1 MKMNNQIIE
10 LDKDTLEYFLNTSG
24 VIDENNEI
32 FKFLVTIFASSVSEN
47 IQIEL
52 PNLFSKFKRP
62 SLQTKGNQIIGQN
75 LEELYFL
82 ELDISKTFTLSNSG
96 IKQLI
101 NCVRKEIMMKIR
113 NSLLLYDRSY
123 MIIQMSLL
131 ASVLSKITIY
141 LDTDFIQEEC
151 DCIDLLIKQFKRI
164 SSYIFFDP
172 RVFLGELKTCLEL
185 VVNELLIMEL
195 SEDIQSKKISSINF
209 QDMFDLFG
217 LTFSIIQLDN
227 YIDVLPFLKEQ
238 ERDEIQFTRGE
249 GIVFPRRIFEQFSKY
264 ISETRD
270 EIVVIGDKKI
280 DIIMRYLEKVKKVS
294 PSIVEKYLSVTDD
307 ERAFKLGN
315 NYVSVAERNLLVN
328 DLALNQR
335 ISVDTAKLIIE
346 NLTLNN
352 LEFYRNK
359 IESLVGEPN
368 KRMFRS
374 PLINFSNFDLVP
386 VFSFIESAR
395 YFSYRILRT
404 DILNKRNGKE
414 WARLIKEN
422 FDERL
427 LPELKDIALKFDINA
442 KTNYY
447 LNQSKHKEIKKL
459 IKSKKLMEE
468 IDLFFIYDSTLYIYD
483 LKNYGLARNMRQ
495 CKRII
500 NTSIYKEFSKLRKL
514 KMEIEAHKEQF
525 EVEFGRFIHVE
536 IGIVTVN
543 TTPYKYFFNGRV
555 ISMPELQKNHKLLI

>member
-1 MKMNNQIIE
+1 MNSQIIE
-10 LDKDTLEYFLNTSG
+10 LDKDTLKYMLDASG
-24 VIDENNEI
+24 GFDENNEI
-32 FKFLVTIFASSVSEN
+32 FKFLLTIFASSVSEN
-47 IQIEL
+47 TQNEL

-62 SLQTKGNQIIGQN
+62 SLQTKANQIIGQN
-75 LEELYFL
+75 LDELHFL
-82 ELDISKTFTLSNSG
+82 ELDIPKTFTLSNSG

-113 NSLLLYDRSY
+113 NSLSLYDRSY

-131 ASVLSKITIY
+131 ASVLSKITMY
-141 LDTDFIQEEC
+141 LNTDFIQEER
-151 DCIDLLIKQFKRI
+151 DCIDFLIKQFNRI
-164 SSYIFFDP
+164 NTYTFFDP

-185 VVNELLIMEL
+185 IVNELLTMEL
-195 SEDIQSKKISSINF
+195 LEDSQFQKIPSINF
-209 QDMFDLFG
+209 QAMFDLFG
-217 LTFSIIQLDN
+217 LSFSIIQLDS

-249 GIVFPRRIFEQFSKY
+249 GIVFPSRIFEQFSKY

-270 EIVVIGDKKI
+270 EIVIIGDKKI

-294 PSIVEKYLSVTDD
+294 PSILEKYLSVTDD

-352 LEFYRNK
+352 QEFYRNK

-374 PLINFSNFDLVP
+374 PLINFSNFDVVP
-386 VFSFIESAR
+386 VFSFLESAK
-395 YFSYRILRT
+395 YFPYRILRT
-404 DILNKRNGKE
+404 DILYKKNGQE
-414 WARLIKEN
+414 WTRLIKEN

-427 LPELKDIALKFDINA
+427 LPKLKDIALKIDVNA
-442 KTNYY
+442 RTNYY
-447 LNQSKHKEIKKL
+447 LNQSKHKEIKNL
-459 IKSKKLMEE
+459 IKSKKLMGE
-468 IDLFFIYDSTLYIYD
+468 IDLFFVYNSTLYIYD

-495 CKRII
+495 CKSII

-514 KMEIEAHKEQF
+514 KTEIEAHKELF
-525 EVEFGRFIHVE
+525 EAEFGRFIHIE

-543 TTPYKYFFNGRV
+543 TTPYKYFKNGRV
-555 ISMPELQKNHKLLI
+555 ISMPELQINHKLLI

>member
-1 MKMNNQIIE
+1 MNSQFIE
-10 LDKDTLEYFLNTSG
+10 LDKDTLKYMLDASG
-24 VIDENNEI
+24 GFDENNEI
-32 FKFLVTIFASSVSEN
+32 FKFLLTIFASSVSEN
-47 IQIEL
+47 TQNEL

-62 SLQTKGNQIIGQN
+62 SLQTKANQIIGQN
-75 LEELYFL
+75 LDELHFL
-82 ELDISKTFTLSNSG
+82 ELDIPKTFTLSNSG

-113 NSLLLYDRSY
+113 NSLSLYDRSY

-131 ASVLSKITIY
+131 ASVLSKITMY
-141 LDTDFIQEEC
+141 LNTDFIQEER
-151 DCIDLLIKQFKRI
+151 DCIDFLIKQFNRI
-164 SSYIFFDP
+164 NTYTFFDP

-185 VVNELLIMEL
+185 IVNELLTMEL
-195 SEDIQSKKISSINF
+195 LEDSQFQKIPSINF
-209 QDMFDLFG
+209 QAMFDLFG
-217 LTFSIIQLDN
+217 LSFSIIQLDS

-249 GIVFPRRIFEQFSKY
+249 GIVFPSRIFEQFSKY

-270 EIVVIGDKKI
+270 EIVIIGDKKI

-294 PSIVEKYLSVTDD
+294 PSILEKYLSVTDD

-315 NYVSVAERNLLVN
+315 NYVSVAERDLLVN

-352 LEFYRNK
+352 QEFYRNK

-374 PLINFSNFDLVP
+374 PLINFSNFDVVP
-386 VFSFIESAR
+386 VFSFLESAK
-395 YFSYRILRT
+395 YFPYRILRT
-404 DILNKRNGKE
+404 DILYKKNGQE
-414 WARLIKEN
+414 WTRLIKEN

-427 LPELKDIALKFDINA
+427 LPKLKDIALKIDVNA
-442 KTNYY
+442 RTNYY
-447 LNQSKHKEIKKL
+447 LNQSKHKEIKNL
-459 IKSKKLMEE
+459 IKSKKLMGE
-468 IDLFFIYDSTLYIYD
+468 IDLFFVYNSTLYIYD

-495 CKRII
+495 CKSII

-514 KMEIEAHKEQF
+514 KTEIEAHKELF
-525 EVEFGRFIHVE
+525 EAEFGRFIHIE

-543 TTPYKYFFNGRV
+543 TTPYKYFKNGRV
-555 ISMPELQKNHKLLI
+555 ISMPELQINHKLLI

>member
-1 MKMNNQIIE
+1 MNSQIIE
-10 LDKDTLEYFLNTSG
+10 LDKDTLKYMLDASG
-24 VIDENNEI
+24 SFDENNEI
-32 FKFLVTIFASSVSEN
+32 FKFLLTIFASSVSEN
-47 IQIEL
+47 TQNEL

-62 SLQTKGNQIIGQN
+62 SLQTKANQIIGQN
-75 LEELYFL
+75 LDELHFL
-82 ELDISKTFTLSNSG
+82 ELDIPKTFTLSNTG

-113 NSLLLYDRSY
+113 NSLSLYDRSY
-123 MIIQMSLL
+123 MIIQMCLL

-141 LDTDFIQEEC
+141 LNTDFIQEER
-151 DCIDLLIKQFKRI
+151 DCVDFLIKQFNRI
-164 SSYIFFDP
+164 NTYTFFDP

-185 VVNELLIMEL
+185 IVNELLTMEL
-195 SEDIQSKKISSINF
+195 LEDSQFQKIPSINF
-209 QDMFDLFG
+209 QAMFDLFG
-217 LTFSIIQLDN
+217 LSFSIIQLDN

-249 GIVFPRRIFEQFSKY
+249 GIVFPSRIFEQFSKY

-270 EIVVIGDKKI
+270 EIVIIGDKKI

-294 PSIVEKYLSVTDD
+294 PSILEKYLSVTDD

-315 NYVSVAERNLLVN
+315 NYVSVAERDLLVN
-328 DLALNQR
+328 DLSLNQR

-352 LEFYRNK
+352 QEFYRNK

-374 PLINFSNFDLVP
+374 PLINFSNFDVVP
-386 VFSFIESAR
+386 VFSFLESAK

-404 DILNKRNGKE
+404 DILYKKNGQE
-414 WARLIKEN
+414 WTRLIKEN

-427 LPELKDIALKFDINA
+427 LPKLKDLALKIDVNA
-442 KTNYY
+442 RTNYY
-447 LNQSKHKEIKKL
+447 LNQSKHREIKNL

-468 IDLFFIYDSTLYIYD
+468 IDLFFVYNSTLYIYD

-495 CKRII
+495 CKSII

-514 KMEIEAHKEQF
+514 KTEIEAHKELF
-525 EVEFGRFIHVE
+525 ETEFGRFIHIE

-543 TTPYKYFFNGRV
+543 TTPYKYFKNGRV
-555 ISMPELQKNHKLLI
+555 ISMPELQINHKLLI

>member
-1 MKMNNQIIE
+1 MNSQIIE
-10 LDKDTLEYFLNTSG
+10 LDKDTLKYMLDASG
-24 VIDENNEI
+24 GFDENNEI
-32 FKFLVTIFASSVSEN
+32 FKFLLTIFASSVSEN
-47 IQIEL
+47 TQNEL

-62 SLQTKGNQIIGQN
+62 SLQTKANQIIGQN
-75 LEELYFL
+75 LDELHFL
-82 ELDISKTFTLSNSG
+82 ELDIPKTFTLSNSG

-113 NSLLLYDRSY
+113 NSLSLYDRSY

-131 ASVLSKITIY
+131 ASVLSKITMY
-141 LDTDFIQEEC
+141 LNTDFIQEER
-151 DCIDLLIKQFKRI
+151 DCIDFLIKQFNRI
-164 SSYIFFDP
+164 NTYTFFDP

-185 VVNELLIMEL
+185 IVNELLTMEL
-195 SEDIQSKKISSINF
+195 LEDSQFQKIPSINF
-209 QDMFDLFG
+209 QAMFDLFG
-217 LTFSIIQLDN
+217 LSFSIIQLDS

-249 GIVFPRRIFEQFSKY
+249 GIVFPSRIFEQFSKY

-270 EIVVIGDKKI
+270 EIVIIGDKKI

-294 PSIVEKYLSVTDD
+294 PSILEKYLSVTDD

-315 NYVSVAERNLLVN
+315 NYVSVAERDLLVN

-352 LEFYRNK
+352 QEFYRNK

-374 PLINFSNFDLVP
+374 PLINFSNFDVVP
-386 VFSFIESAR
+386 VFSFLESAK
-395 YFSYRILRT
+395 YFPYRILRT
-404 DILNKRNGKE
+404 DILYKKNGQE
-414 WARLIKEN
+414 WTRLIKEN

-427 LPELKDIALKFDINA
+427 LPKLKDIALKIDVNA
-442 KTNYY
+442 RTNYY
-447 LNQSKHKEIKKL
+447 LNQSKHKEIKNL
-459 IKSKKLMEE
+459 IKSKKLMGE
-468 IDLFFIYDSTLYIYD
+468 IDLFFVYNSTLYIYD

-495 CKRII
+495 CKSII

-514 KMEIEAHKEQF
+514 KTEIEANKELF
-525 EVEFGRFIHVE
+525 EAEFGRFIHIE

-543 TTPYKYFFNGRV
+543 TTPYKYFKNGRV
-555 ISMPELQKNHKLLI
+555 ISMPELQINHKLLI

>member
-1 MKMNNQIIE
+1 MNSQFIE
-10 LDKDTLEYFLNTSG
+10 LDKDTLKYMLDASG
-24 VIDENNEI
+24 GFDENNEI
-32 FKFLVTIFASSVSEN
+32 FKFLLTIFASSVSEN
-47 IQIEL
+47 TRNEL

-62 SLQTKGNQIIGQN
+62 SLQTKANQIIGQN
-75 LEELYFL
+75 LDELHFL
-82 ELDISKTFTLSNSG
+82 ELDIPKTFTLSNSG

-113 NSLLLYDRSY
+113 KSLSLYDRSY

-141 LDTDFIQEEC
+141 LNTDFIQEER
-151 DCIDLLIKQFKRI
+151 DCIDFLIKQFNRI
-164 SSYIFFDP
+164 NTYTFFDP

-185 VVNELLIMEL
+185 IVNELLTMEL
-195 SEDIQSKKISSINF
+195 LEDSQFQKIPSINF
-209 QDMFDLFG
+209 QAMFDLFG
-217 LTFSIIQLDN
+217 LSFSIIQLDN

-249 GIVFPRRIFEQFSKY
+249 GIVFPSRIFEQFSKY

-270 EIVVIGDKKI
+270 EIVIIGDKKI

-294 PSIVEKYLSVTDD
+294 PSILEKYLSVTDD

-315 NYVSVAERNLLVN
+315 NYVSVAERDLLVN

-352 LEFYRNK
+352 QEFYRNK
-359 IESLVGEPN
+359 IESLVDEPN

-374 PLINFSNFDLVP
+374 PLINFSNFDVVP
-386 VFSFIESAR
+386 VFAFLESAK

-404 DILNKRNGKE
+404 DILYKKNGQE
-414 WARLIKEN
+414 WTRLIKEN

-427 LPELKDIALKFDINA
+427 LPKLKDIALKIDVNA
-442 KTNYY
+442 RTNYY
-447 LNQSKHKEIKKL
+447 LNQSKHKEIKNL

-468 IDLFFIYDSTLYIYD
+468 IDLFFVYNSTLYIYD

-495 CKRII
+495 CKSII

-514 KMEIEAHKEQF
+514 KTEIEAHKELF
-525 EVEFGRFIHVE
+525 EAEFGRFIHIE

-543 TTPYKYFFNGRV
+543 TTPYKYFKNGRV
-555 ISMPELQKNHKLLI
+555 ISMPELQINHKLLI

>member
-1 MKMNNQIIE
+1 MNSQIIE
-10 LDKDTLEYFLNTSG
+10 LDKDTLKYMLDASG
-24 VIDENNEI
+24 GFDENNEI
-32 FKFLVTIFASSVSEN
+32 FKFLLTIFASSVSEN
-47 IQIEL
+47 TQNEL

-62 SLQTKGNQIIGQN
+62 SLQTKANQIIGQN
-75 LEELYFL
+75 LDELHFL
-82 ELDISKTFTLSNSG
+82 ELDIPKTFTLSNSG

-113 NSLLLYDRSY
+113 NSLSLYDRSY

-131 ASVLSKITIY
+131 ASVLSKITMY
-141 LDTDFIQEEC
+141 LNTDFIQEER
-151 DCIDLLIKQFKRI
+151 DCIDFLIKQFNRI
-164 SSYIFFDP
+164 NTYTFFDP

-185 VVNELLIMEL
+185 IVNELLTMEL
-195 SEDIQSKKISSINF
+195 LEDSQFQKIPSINF
-209 QDMFDLFG
+209 QAMFDLFG
-217 LTFSIIQLDN
+217 LSFSIIQLDS

-249 GIVFPRRIFEQFSKY
+249 GIVFPSRIFEQFSKY

-270 EIVVIGDKKI
+270 EIVIIGDKKI

-294 PSIVEKYLSVTDD
+294 PSILEKYLSVTDD

-315 NYVSVAERNLLVN
+315 NYVSVAERDLLVN

-352 LEFYRNK
+352 QEFYRNK

-374 PLINFSNFDLVP
+374 PLINFSNFDVVP
-386 VFSFIESAR
+386 VFSFLESAK
-395 YFSYRILRT
+395 YFPYRILRT
-404 DILNKRNGKE
+404 DILYKKNGQE
-414 WARLIKEN
+414 WTRLIKEN

-427 LPELKDIALKFDINA
+427 LPKLKDIALKIDVNA
-442 KTNYY
+442 RTNYY
-447 LNQSKHKEIKKL
+447 LNQSKHKEIKNL
-459 IKSKKLMEE
+459 IKSKKLMGE
-468 IDLFFIYDSTLYIYD
+468 IDLFFVYNSTLYIYD

-495 CKRII
+495 CKSII

-514 KMEIEAHKEQF
+514 KTEIEAHKELF
-525 EVEFGRFIHVE
+525 EAESGRFIHIE

-543 TTPYKYFFNGRV
+543 TTPYKYFKNGRV
-555 ISMPELQKNHKLLI
+555 ISMPELQINHKLLI

>member
-1 MKMNNQIIE
+1 MNSQIIE
-10 LDKDTLEYFLNTSG
+10 LDKDTLKYMLDASG
-24 VIDENNEI
+24 GFDENNEI
-32 FKFLVTIFASSVSEN
+32 FKFLLTIFASSVSEN
-47 IQIEL
+47 TQNEL

-62 SLQTKGNQIIGQN
+62 SLQTKANQIIGQN
-75 LEELYFL
+75 LDELHFL
-82 ELDISKTFTLSNSG
+82 ELDIPKTFTLSNSG

-113 NSLLLYDRSY
+113 KSLSLYDRSY

-131 ASVLSKITIY
+131 ASVLSKITMY
-141 LDTDFIQEEC
+141 LNTDFIQEER
-151 DCIDLLIKQFKRI
+151 DCIDFLIKQFNRI
-164 SSYIFFDP
+164 NTYTFFDP

-185 VVNELLIMEL
+185 IVNELLTMEL
-195 SEDIQSKKISSINF
+195 LEDSQFQKIPSINF
-209 QDMFDLFG
+209 QAMFDLFG
-217 LTFSIIQLDN
+217 LSFSIIQLDS

-249 GIVFPRRIFEQFSKY
+249 GIVFPSRIFEQFSKY

-270 EIVVIGDKKI
+270 EIVIIGDKKI

-294 PSIVEKYLSVTDD
+294 PSILEKYLSVTDD

-315 NYVSVAERNLLVN
+315 NYVSVAERDLLVN

-352 LEFYRNK
+352 QEFYRNK

-374 PLINFSNFDLVP
+374 PLINFSNFDVVP
-386 VFSFIESAR
+386 VFAFLESAK

-404 DILNKRNGKE
+404 DILYKKNGQE
-414 WARLIKEN
+414 WTRLIKEN

-427 LPELKDIALKFDINA
+427 LPKLKDIALKIDVNA
-442 KTNYY
+442 RTNYY
-447 LNQSKHKEIKKL
+447 LNQSKHKEIKNL
-459 IKSKKLMEE
+459 IKSKKLMGE
-468 IDLFFIYDSTLYIYD
+468 IDLFFVYNSTLYIYD

-495 CKRII
+495 CKSII

-514 KMEIEAHKEQF
+514 KTEIEAHKELF
-525 EVEFGRFIHVE
+525 EAEFGRFIHIE

-543 TTPYKYFFNGRV
+543 TTPYKYFKNGRV
-555 ISMPELQKNHKLLI
+555 ISMPELQINHKLLI

>member
-1 MKMNNQIIE
+1 MNSQIIE
-10 LDKDTLEYFLNTSG
+10 LDKDTLKYMLDASG
-24 VIDENNEI
+24 GFDENNEI

-47 IQIEL
+47 TQNEL

-75 LEELYFL
+75 LEELHFL
-82 ELDISKTFTLSNSG
+82 ELDIPKTFTLSNSG

-113 NSLLLYDRSY
+113 RSLSLYDRSY

-141 LDTDFIQEEC
+141 LDTTFIQKEC
-151 DCIDLLIKQFKRI
+151 DCIDLLIEQFNRI

-185 VVNELLIMEL
+185 IVNELLIMEL
-195 SEDIQSKKISSINF
+195 SEEIQYKKISSINF

-249 GIVFPRRIFEQFSKY
+249 GIIFPRRIFEQFSKY

-270 EIVVIGDKKI
+270 VIGDKKI

-294 PSIVEKYLSVTDD
+294 PSILEKYLSVTDD
-307 ERAFKLGN
+307 DRAFKLGN

-328 DLALNQR
+328 DLTLNQR

-352 LEFYRNK
+352 QDFYKNK

-374 PLINFSNFDLVP
+374 PLINFSNFDVVP
-386 VFSFIESAR
+386 VFSFIESAK

-404 DILNKRNGKE
+404 DILNKKNGKE
-414 WARLIKEN
+414 WTRLIKEN

-427 LPELKDIALKFDINA
+427 LPELKDVALKFDINA

-483 LKNYGLARNMRQ
+483 LKNYGLARNLRQ
-495 CKRII
+495 CKSII

-514 KMEIEAHKEQF
+514 KTEIEAHKELF
-525 EVEFGRFIHVE
+525 EVEFGRFIHIE

-555 ISMPELQKNHKLLI
+555 ISMPELQKNHKLLL

>member
-1 MKMNNQIIE
+1 MNSQIIE
-10 LDKDTLEYFLNTSG
+10 LDKDTLKYMLDASG
-24 VIDENNEI
+24 GFDENNEI
-32 FKFLVTIFASSVSEN
+32 FKFLLTIFASSVSEN
-47 IQIEL
+47 TQNEL

-62 SLQTKGNQIIGQN
+62 SLQTKANQIIGQN
-75 LEELYFL
+75 LDELHFL
-82 ELDISKTFTLSNSG
+82 ELDIPKTFTLSNSG

-113 NSLLLYDRSY
+113 NSLSLYDRSY

-131 ASVLSKITIY
+131 ASVLSKITMY
-141 LDTDFIQEEC
+141 LNTDFIQEER
-151 DCIDLLIKQFKRI
+151 DCIDFLIKQFNRI
-164 SSYIFFDP
+164 NTYTFFDP

-185 VVNELLIMEL
+185 IVNELLTMEL
-195 SEDIQSKKISSINF
+195 LEDSQFQKIPSINF
-209 QDMFDLFG
+209 QAMFDLFG
-217 LTFSIIQLDN
+217 LSFSIIQLDS

-249 GIVFPRRIFEQFSKY
+249 GIVFPSRIFEQFSKY

-270 EIVVIGDKKI
+270 EIVIIGDKKI

-294 PSIVEKYLSVTDD
+294 PSILEKYLSVTDD

-315 NYVSVAERNLLVN
+315 NYVSVAERDLLVN

-352 LEFYRNK
+352 QEFYRNK

-374 PLINFSNFDLVP
+374 PLINFSNFDVVP
-386 VFSFIESAR
+386 VFSFLESAK
-395 YFSYRILRT
+395 YFPYRILRT
-404 DILNKRNGKE
+404 DILYKKNGQE
-414 WARLIKEN
+414 WTRLIKEN

-427 LPELKDIALKFDINA
+427 LPKLKDIALKIDVNA
-442 KTNYY
+442 RTNYY
-447 LNQSKHKEIKKL
+447 LNQSKHKEIKNL
-459 IKSKKLMEE
+459 IKSKKLMGE
-468 IDLFFIYDSTLYIYD
+468 IDLFFVYNSTLYIYD

-495 CKRII
+495 CKSII
-500 NTSIYKEFSKLRKL
+500 NTSIYNEFSKLRKL
-514 KMEIEAHKEQF
+514 KTEIEAHKELF
-525 EVEFGRFIHVE
+525 EAEFGRFIHIE

-543 TTPYKYFFNGRV
+543 TTPYKYFKNGRV
-555 ISMPELQKNHKLLI
+555 ISMPELQINHKLLI

>member
-1 MKMNNQIIE
+1 MNSQFIE
-10 LDKDTLEYFLNTSG
+10 LDKDTLKYMLDASG
-24 VIDENNEI
+24 GFDENNEI
-32 FKFLVTIFASSVSEN
+32 FKFLLTIFASSVSEN
-47 IQIEL
+47 TRNEL

-62 SLQTKGNQIIGQN
+62 SLQTKANQIIGQN
-75 LEELYFL
+75 LDELHFL
-82 ELDISKTFTLSNSG
+82 ELDIPKTFTLSNSG

-113 NSLLLYDRSY
+113 KSLSLYDRSY

-141 LDTDFIQEEC
+141 LNTDFIQEER
-151 DCIDLLIKQFKRI
+151 DCIDFLIKQFNRI
-164 SSYIFFDP
+164 NTYTFFDP

-185 VVNELLIMEL
+185 IVNELLTMEL
-195 SEDIQSKKISSINF
+195 LEDSQFQKIPSINF
-209 QDMFDLFG
+209 QAMFDLFG
-217 LTFSIIQLDN
+217 LSFSIIQLDN

-249 GIVFPRRIFEQFSKY
+249 GIVFPSRIFEQFSKY

-270 EIVVIGDKKI
+270 EIVIIGDKKI

-294 PSIVEKYLSVTDD
+294 PSILEKYLSVTDD

-315 NYVSVAERNLLVN
+315 NYVSVAERDLLVN

-352 LEFYRNK
+352 QEFYRNK

-374 PLINFSNFDLVP
+374 PLINFSNFDVVP
-386 VFSFIESAR
+386 VFAFLESAK

-404 DILNKRNGKE
+404 DILYKKNGQE
-414 WARLIKEN
+414 WTRLIKEN

-427 LPELKDIALKFDINA
+427 LPKLKDIALKIDVNA
-442 KTNYY
+442 RTNYY
-447 LNQSKHKEIKKL
+447 LNQSKHKEIKNL

-468 IDLFFIYDSTLYIYD
+468 IDLFFVYNSTLYIYD

-495 CKRII
+495 CKSII

-514 KMEIEAHKEQF
+514 KTEIEANKELF
-525 EVEFGRFIHVE
+525 EAEFGRFIHIE

-543 TTPYKYFFNGRV
+543 TTHYKYFKNGRV
-555 ISMPELQKNHKLLI
+555 ISMPELQINHKLLI

>member
-1 MKMNNQIIE
+1 MNSQIIE
-10 LDKDTLEYFLNTSG
+10 LDKDTLKYMLDASG
-24 VIDENNEI
+24 GFDENNEI
-32 FKFLVTIFASSVSEN
+32 FKFLLTIFASSVSEN
-47 IQIEL
+47 TQNEL

-62 SLQTKGNQIIGQN
+62 SLQTKANQIIGQN
-75 LEELYFL
+75 LDELHFL
-82 ELDISKTFTLSNSG
+82 ELDIPKTFTLSNSG

-113 NSLLLYDRSY
+113 NSLSLYDRSY

-131 ASVLSKITIY
+131 ASVLSKITMY
-141 LDTDFIQEEC
+141 LNTDFIQEER
-151 DCIDLLIKQFKRI
+151 DCIDFLIKQFNRI
-164 SSYIFFDP
+164 NTYTFFDP

-185 VVNELLIMEL
+185 IVNELLTMEL
-195 SEDIQSKKISSINF
+195 LEDSQFQKIPSINF
-209 QDMFDLFG
+209 QAMFDLFG
-217 LTFSIIQLDN
+217 LSFSIIQLDS

-249 GIVFPRRIFEQFSKY
+249 GIVFPSRIFEQFSKY

-270 EIVVIGDKKI
+270 EIVIIGDKKI

-294 PSIVEKYLSVTDD
+294 PSILEKYLSVTDD

-315 NYVSVAERNLLVN
+315 NYVSVAERDLLVN

-352 LEFYRNK
+352 QEFYRNK

-368 KRMFRS
+368 KRMLRS
-374 PLINFSNFDLVP
+374 PLINFSNFDVVP
-386 VFSFIESAR
+386 VFSFLESAK
-395 YFSYRILRT
+395 YFPYRILRT
-404 DILNKRNGKE
+404 DILYKKNGQE
-414 WARLIKEN
+414 WTRLIKEN

-427 LPELKDIALKFDINA
+427 LPKLKDIALKIDVNA
-442 KTNYY
+442 RTNYY
-447 LNQSKHKEIKKL
+447 LNQSKHKEIKNL
-459 IKSKKLMEE
+459 IKSKKLMGE
-468 IDLFFIYDSTLYIYD
+468 IDLFFVYNSTLYIYD

-495 CKRII
+495 CKSII

-514 KMEIEAHKEQF
+514 KTEIEAHKELF
-525 EVEFGRFIHVE
+525 EAEFGRFIHIE

-543 TTPYKYFFNGRV
+543 TTPYKYFKNGRV
-555 ISMPELQKNHKLLI
+555 ISMPELQINHKLLI

>member
-1 MKMNNQIIE
+1 MNSQFIE
-10 LDKDTLEYFLNTSG
+10 LDKDTLKYMLDASG
-24 VIDENNEI
+24 GFDENNEI
-32 FKFLVTIFASSVSEN
+32 FKFLLTIFASSVSEN
-47 IQIEL
+47 TRNEL

-62 SLQTKGNQIIGQN
+62 SLQTKANQIIGQN
-75 LEELYFL
+75 LDELHFL
-82 ELDISKTFTLSNSG
+82 ELDIPKTFTLSNSG

-113 NSLLLYDRSY
+113 KSLSLYDRSY

-141 LDTDFIQEEC
+141 LNTDFIQEER
-151 DCIDLLIKQFKRI
+151 DCIDFLIKQFNRI
-164 SSYIFFDP
+164 NTYTFFDP

-185 VVNELLIMEL
+185 IVNELLTMEL
-195 SEDIQSKKISSINF
+195 LEDSQFQKIPSINF
-209 QDMFDLFG
+209 QAMFDLFG
-217 LTFSIIQLDN
+217 LSFSIIQLDN

-249 GIVFPRRIFEQFSKY
+249 GIVFPSRIFEQFSKY

-270 EIVVIGDKKI
+270 EIVIIGDKKI

-294 PSIVEKYLSVTDD
+294 PSILEKYLSVTDD

-315 NYVSVAERNLLVN
+315 NYVSVAERDLLVN
-328 DLALNQR
+328 DLVLNQR

-352 LEFYRNK
+352 QEFYRNK

-374 PLINFSNFDLVP
+374 PLINFSNFDVVP
-386 VFSFIESAR
+386 VFAFLESAK

-404 DILNKRNGKE
+404 DILYKKNGQE
-414 WARLIKEN
+414 WTRLIKEN

-427 LPELKDIALKFDINA
+427 LPKLKDIALKIDVNA
-442 KTNYY
+442 RTNYY
-447 LNQSKHKEIKKL
+447 LNQSKHKEIKNL

-468 IDLFFIYDSTLYIYD
+468 IDLFFVYNSTLYIYD

-495 CKRII
+495 CKSII

-514 KMEIEAHKEQF
+514 KTEIEAHKELF
-525 EVEFGRFIHVE
+525 EAEFGRFIHIE

-543 TTPYKYFFNGRV
+543 TTPYKYFKNGRV
-555 ISMPELQKNHKLLI
+555 ISMPELQINHKLLI

>member
-1 MKMNNQIIE
+1 MNSQIIE
-10 LDKDTLEYFLNTSG
+10 LDKDTLKYMLDASG
-24 VIDENNEI
+24 GFDENNEI
-32 FKFLVTIFASSVSEN
+32 FKFLLTIFASSVSEN
-47 IQIEL
+47 TQNEL

-62 SLQTKGNQIIGQN
+62 SLQTKANQIIGQN
-75 LEELYFL
+75 LDELHFL
-82 ELDISKTFTLSNSG
+82 ELDIPKTFTLSNSG

-113 NSLLLYDRSY
+113 NSLSLYDRSY

-131 ASVLSKITIY
+131 ASVLSKITMY
-141 LDTDFIQEEC
+141 LNTDFIQEER
-151 DCIDLLIKQFKRI
+151 DCIDFLIKQFNRI
-164 SSYIFFDP
+164 NTYTFFDP

-185 VVNELLIMEL
+185 IVNELLTMEL
-195 SEDIQSKKISSINF
+195 LEDSQFQKIPSINF
-209 QDMFDLFG
+209 QAMFDLFG
-217 LTFSIIQLDN
+217 LSFSIIQLDN

-249 GIVFPRRIFEQFSKY
+249 GIVFPSRIFEQFSKY

-270 EIVVIGDKKI
+270 EIVIIGDKKI

-294 PSIVEKYLSVTDD
+294 PSILEKYLSVTDD

-315 NYVSVAERNLLVN
+315 NYVSVAERDLLVN

-352 LEFYRNK
+352 QEFYRNK

-374 PLINFSNFDLVP
+374 PLINFSNFDVVP
-386 VFSFIESAR
+386 VFSFLESAK
-395 YFSYRILRT
+395 YFPYRILRT
-404 DILNKRNGKE
+404 DILYKKNGQE
-414 WARLIKEN
+414 WTRLIKEN

-427 LPELKDIALKFDINA
+427 LPKLKDIALKIDVNA
-442 KTNYY
+442 RTNYY
-447 LNQSKHKEIKKL
+447 LNQSKHKEIKNL
-459 IKSKKLMEE
+459 IKSKKLMGE
-468 IDLFFIYDSTLYIYD
+468 IDLFFVYNSTLYIYD

-495 CKRII
+495 CKSII

-514 KMEIEAHKEQF
+514 KTEIEAHKELF
-525 EVEFGRFIHVE
+525 EAEFGRFIHIE

-543 TTPYKYFFNGRV
+543 TTPYKYFKNGRV
-555 ISMPELQKNHKLLI
+555 ISMPELQINHKLLI

>member
-1 MKMNNQIIE
+1 MNSQFIE
-10 LDKDTLEYFLNTSG
+10 LDKDTLKYMLDASG
-24 VIDENNEI
+24 GFDENNEI
-32 FKFLVTIFASSVSEN
+32 FKFLLTIFASSVSEN
-47 IQIEL
+47 TRNEL

-62 SLQTKGNQIIGQN
+62 SLQTKANQIIGQN
-75 LEELYFL
+75 LDELHFL
-82 ELDISKTFTLSNSG
+82 ELDIPKTFTLSNSG

-113 NSLLLYDRSY
+113 KSLSLYDRSY

-141 LDTDFIQEEC
+141 LNTDFIQEER
-151 DCIDLLIKQFKRI
+151 DCIDFLIKQFNRI
-164 SSYIFFDP
+164 NTYTFFDP

-185 VVNELLIMEL
+185 IVNELLTMEL
-195 SEDIQSKKISSINF
+195 LEDSQFQKIPSINF
-209 QDMFDLFG
+209 QAMFDLFG
-217 LTFSIIQLDN
+217 LSFSIIQLDN

-249 GIVFPRRIFEQFSKY
+249 GIVFPSRIFEQFSKY

-270 EIVVIGDKKI
+270 EIVIIGDKKI

-294 PSIVEKYLSVTDD
+294 PSILEKYLSVTDD

-315 NYVSVAERNLLVN
+315 NYVSVAERDLLVN

-352 LEFYRNK
+352 QEFYRNK

-374 PLINFSNFDLVP
+374 PLINFSNFDVVP
-386 VFSFIESAR
+386 VFAFLESAK

-404 DILNKRNGKE
+404 DILYKKNGQE
-414 WARLIKEN
+414 WTRLIKEN

-427 LPELKDIALKFDINA
+427 LPKLKDIALKIDVNA
-442 KTNYY
+442 RTNYY
-447 LNQSKHKEIKKL
+447 LNQSKHKEIKNL

-468 IDLFFIYDSTLYIYD
+468 IDLFFVYNSTLYIYD
-483 LKNYGLARNMRQ
+483 FKNYGLARNMRQ
-495 CKRII
+495 CKSII

-514 KMEIEAHKEQF
+514 KTEIEAHKELF
-525 EVEFGRFIHVE
+525 EAEFGRFIHIE

-543 TTPYKYFFNGRV
+543 TTPYKYFKNGRV
-555 ISMPELQKNHKLLI
+555 ISMPELQINHKLLI

>member
-1 MKMNNQIIE
+1 MNSQIIE
-10 LDKDTLEYFLNTSG
+10 LDKDTLKYMLDASG
-24 VIDENNEI
+24 VFDENNEI
-32 FKFLVTIFASSVSEN
+32 FKFLLTIFASSVSEN
-47 IQIEL
+47 TQNEL

-62 SLQTKGNQIIGQN
+62 SLQTKANQIIGQN
-75 LEELYFL
+75 LDELHFL
-82 ELDISKTFTLSNSG
+82 ELDIPKTFTLSNSG

-113 NSLLLYDRSY
+113 DSLSLYDRSY
-123 MIIQMSLL
+123 MIIQMCLL

-141 LDTDFIQEEC
+141 LNTDFIQEER
-151 DCIDLLIKQFKRI
+151 DCIDFLIKQFNRI
-164 SSYIFFDP
+164 NTYTFFDP

-185 VVNELLIMEL
+185 IVNELLTMEL
-195 SEDIQSKKISSINF
+195 LEDSQFQKIPSINF
-209 QDMFDLFG
+209 QAMFDLFG
-217 LTFSIIQLDN
+217 LSFSIIQLDN

-238 ERDEIQFTRGE
+238 ERDEIRFTRGE
-249 GIVFPRRIFEQFSKY
+249 GIVFPSRIFEQFSKY

-270 EIVVIGDKKI
+270 EIVIIGDKKI

-294 PSIVEKYLSVTDD
+294 PSILEKYLSVTDD

-315 NYVSVAERNLLVN
+315 NYVSVAERDLLVN

-352 LEFYRNK
+352 KEFYRNK

-374 PLINFSNFDLVP
+374 PLINFSNFDVVP
-386 VFSFIESAR
+386 VFSFLESAK

-404 DILNKRNGKE
+404 DILYKKNGQE
-414 WARLIKEN
+414 WTRLIKEN

-427 LPELKDIALKFDINA
+427 LPKLKDLALKIDVNA
-442 KTNYY
+442 RTNYY
-447 LNQSKHKEIKKL
+447 LNQSKHKEIKNL

-468 IDLFFIYDSTLYIYD
+468 IDLFFVYNSTLYIYD

-495 CKRII
+495 CKSII

-514 KMEIEAHKEQF
+514 KTEIEAHKELF
-525 EVEFGRFIHVE
+525 EAEFGRFIHIE

-543 TTPYKYFFNGRV
+543 TTPYKYFKNGRV
-555 ISMPELQKNHKLLI
+555 ISMPELQINHKLLI

>member
-1 MKMNNQIIE
+1 MNSQIIE
-10 LDKDTLEYFLNTSG
+10 LDKDTLKYMLDASG
-24 VIDENNEI
+24 GFDENNEI
-32 FKFLVTIFASSVSEN
+32 FKFLLTIFASSVSEN
-47 IQIEL
+47 TQNEL

-62 SLQTKGNQIIGQN
+62 SLQTKANQIIGQN
-75 LEELYFL
+75 LDELHFL
-82 ELDISKTFTLSNSG
+82 ELDIPKTFTLSNSG

-113 NSLLLYDRSY
+113 NSLSLYDRSY
-123 MIIQMSLL
+123 MIIQMCLL

-141 LDTDFIQEEC
+141 LNTDFIQEER
-151 DCIDLLIKQFKRI
+151 DCIDFLIKQFNRI
-164 SSYIFFDP
+164 NTYTFFDP

-185 VVNELLIMEL
+185 IVNELLTMEL
-195 SEDIQSKKISSINF
+195 LEDSQFQKIPSINF
-209 QDMFDLFG
+209 QAMFDLFG
-217 LTFSIIQLDN
+217 LSFSIIQLDN

-249 GIVFPRRIFEQFSKY
+249 GIVFPSRIFEQFSKY

-270 EIVVIGDKKI
+270 EIVIIGDKKI
-280 DIIMRYLEKVKKVS
+280 DIIMRYLEKVRKVS
-294 PSIVEKYLSVTDD
+294 PSILEKYLSVTDD

-315 NYVSVAERNLLVN
+315 NYVSVAERDLLVN

-352 LEFYRNK
+352 KEFYRNK

-374 PLINFSNFDLVP
+374 PLINFSNFDVVP
-386 VFSFIESAR
+386 VFSFLESAK

-404 DILNKRNGKE
+404 DILYKKNGQE
-414 WARLIKEN
+414 WTRLIKEN

-427 LPELKDIALKFDINA
+427 LPKLKDLALKIDFNA
-442 KTNYY
+442 RTNYY
-447 LNQSKHKEIKKL
+447 LNQSKHKEIKNL

-468 IDLFFIYDSTLYIYD
+468 IDLFFVYNSTLYIYD

-495 CKRII
+495 CKSII

-514 KMEIEAHKEQF
+514 KTEIEAHKELF
-525 EVEFGRFIHVE
+525 EAEFGRFIHIE

-543 TTPYKYFFNGRV
+543 TTPYRYFKNGRV
-555 ISMPELQKNHKLLI
+555 ISMPELQINHKLLI

>member
-1 MKMNNQIIE
+1 MNSQFIE
-10 LDKDTLEYFLNTSG
+10 LDKDTLKYMLDASG
-24 VIDENNEI
+24 GFDENNEI
-32 FKFLVTIFASSVSEN
+32 FKFVLTIFASSVSEN
-47 IQIEL
+47 TRNEL

-62 SLQTKGNQIIGQN
+62 SLQTKANQIIGQN
-75 LEELYFL
+75 LDELHFL
-82 ELDISKTFTLSNSG
+82 ELDIPKTFTLSNSG

-113 NSLLLYDRSY
+113 KSLSLYDRSY

-141 LDTDFIQEEC
+141 LNTDFIQEER
-151 DCIDLLIKQFKRI
+151 DCIDFLIKQFNRI
-164 SSYIFFDP
+164 NTYTFFDP

-185 VVNELLIMEL
+185 IVNELLTMEL
-195 SEDIQSKKISSINF
+195 LEDSQFQKIPSINF
-209 QDMFDLFG
+209 QAMFDLFG
-217 LTFSIIQLDN
+217 LSFSIIQLDN

-249 GIVFPRRIFEQFSKY
+249 GIVFPSRIFEQFSKY

-270 EIVVIGDKKI
+270 EIVIIGDKKI

-294 PSIVEKYLSVTDD
+294 PSILEKYLSVTDD

-315 NYVSVAERNLLVN
+315 NYVSVAERDLLVN

-352 LEFYRNK
+352 QEFYRNK

-374 PLINFSNFDLVP
+374 PLINFSNFDVVP
-386 VFSFIESAR
+386 VFAFLESAK

-404 DILNKRNGKE
+404 DILYKKNGQE
-414 WARLIKEN
+414 WTRLIKEN

-427 LPELKDIALKFDINA
+427 LPKLKDIALKIDVNA
-442 KTNYY
+442 RTNYY
-447 LNQSKHKEIKKL
+447 LNQSKHKEIKNL

-468 IDLFFIYDSTLYIYD
+468 IDLFFVYNSTLYIYD

-495 CKRII
+495 CKSII

-514 KMEIEAHKEQF
+514 KTEIEANKELF
-525 EVEFGRFIHVE
+525 EAEFGRFIHLE

-543 TTPYKYFFNGRV
+543 TTHYKYFKNGRV
-555 ISMPELQKNHKLLI
+555 ISMPELQINHKLLI

>member
-1 MKMNNQIIE
+1 MNSQFIE
-10 LDKDTLEYFLNTSG
+10 LDKDTLKYMLDASG
-24 VIDENNEI
+24 GFDENNEI
-32 FKFLVTIFASSVSEN
+32 FKFLLTIFASSVSEN
-47 IQIEL
+47 TRNEL

-62 SLQTKGNQIIGQN
+62 SLQTKANQIIGQN
-75 LEELYFL
+75 LDELHFL
-82 ELDISKTFTLSNSG
+82 ELDIPKTFTLSNSG

-113 NSLLLYDRSY
+113 KSLSLYDRSY

-141 LDTDFIQEEC
+141 LNTDFIQEER
-151 DCIDLLIKQFKRI
+151 DCIDFLIKQFNRI
-164 SSYIFFDP
+164 NTYTFFDP

-185 VVNELLIMEL
+185 IVNELLTMEL
-195 SEDIQSKKISSINF
+195 LEDSQFQKIPSINF
-209 QDMFDLFG
+209 QAMFDLFG
-217 LTFSIIQLDN
+217 LSFSIIQLDN

-249 GIVFPRRIFEQFSKY
+249 GIVFPSRIFEQFSKY

-270 EIVVIGDKKI
+270 EIVIIGDKKI

-294 PSIVEKYLSVTDD
+294 PSILEKYLSVTDD

-315 NYVSVAERNLLVN
+315 NYVSVAERDLLVN

-352 LEFYRNK
+352 QEFYRNK

-374 PLINFSNFDLVP
+374 PLINFSNFDVVP
-386 VFSFIESAR
+386 VFSFLESAK
-395 YFSYRILRT
+395 YFPYRILRT
-404 DILNKRNGKE
+404 DILYKKNGQE
-414 WARLIKEN
+414 WTRLIKEN

-427 LPELKDIALKFDINA
+427 LPKLKDIALKIDVNA
-442 KTNYY
+442 RTNYY
-447 LNQSKHKEIKKL
+447 LNQSKHKEIKNL

-468 IDLFFIYDSTLYIYD
+468 IDLFFVYNSTLYIYD

-495 CKRII
+495 CKSII

-514 KMEIEAHKEQF
+514 KTEIEANKELF
-525 EVEFGRFIHVE
+525 EAEFGRFIHLE

-543 TTPYKYFFNGRV
+543 TTHYKYFKNGRV
-555 ISMPELQKNHKLLI
+555 ISMPELQINHKLLI

>member
-1 MKMNNQIIE
+1 MNSQIIE
-10 LDKDTLEYFLNTSG
+10 LDKDTLKYMLDASG
-24 VIDENNEI
+24 GFDENNEI
-32 FKFLVTIFASSVSEN
+32 FKFLLTIFDSSVSEN
-47 IQIEL
+47 TQNEL

-62 SLQTKGNQIIGQN
+62 SLQTKANQIIGQN
-75 LEELYFL
+75 LDELHFL
-82 ELDISKTFTLSNSG
+82 ELDIPKTFTLSNSG

-113 NSLLLYDRSY
+113 NSLSLYDRSY

-141 LDTDFIQEEC
+141 LNTDFIQEER
-151 DCIDLLIKQFKRI
+151 DCIDFLIKQFNRI
-164 SSYIFFDP
+164 NTYTFFDP

-185 VVNELLIMEL
+185 IVNELLTMEL
-195 SEDIQSKKISSINF
+195 LEDSQFQKIPSINF
-209 QDMFDLFG
+209 QAMFDLFG
-217 LTFSIIQLDN
+217 LSFSIIQLDN

-238 ERDEIQFTRGE
+238 ERVEIQFTRGE
-249 GIVFPRRIFEQFSKY
+249 GIVFPSRIFEQFSKY

-270 EIVVIGDKKI
+270 EIVIIGDKKI

-294 PSIVEKYLSVTDD
+294 PSILEKYLSVTDD

-315 NYVSVAERNLLVN
+315 NYVSVAERDLLVN

-352 LEFYRNK
+352 QEFYRNK

-374 PLINFSNFDLVP
+374 PLINFSNFDVVP
-386 VFSFIESAR
+386 VFSFLESAK
-395 YFSYRILRT
+395 YFPYRILRT
-404 DILNKRNGKE
+404 DILNKKNGKE
-414 WARLIKEN
+414 WTRLIKEN

-427 LPELKDIALKFDINA
+427 LPELKDVALKFDINA

-447 LNQSKHKEIKKL
+447 LNESKYKEI
-459 IKSKKLMEE
+459 KKLMEE

-483 LKNYGLARNMRQ
+483 LKNYGLARNLRQ
-495 CKRII
+495 CKSII

-514 KMEIEAHKEQF
+514 KTEIEAHKELF
-525 EVEFGRFIHVE
+525 EVEFGRFIHIE

-555 ISMPELQKNHKLLI
+555 ISMPELQKNHKLLL

>member
-1 MKMNNQIIE
+1 M
-10 LDKDTLEYFLNTSG
+10 L
-24 VIDENNEI
+24 
-32 FKFLVTIFASSVSEN
+32 TIFASSVSEN
-47 IQIEL
+47 TQNEL

-62 SLQTKGNQIIGQN
+62 SLQTKANQIIGQN
-75 LEELYFL
+75 LDELHFL
-82 ELDISKTFTLSNSG
+82 ELDIPKTFTLSNSG

-113 NSLLLYDRSY
+113 NSLSLYDRSY

-131 ASVLSKITIY
+131 ASVLSKITMY
-141 LDTDFIQEEC
+141 LNTDFIQEER
-151 DCIDLLIKQFKRI
+151 DCIDFLIKQFNRI
-164 SSYIFFDP
+164 NTYTFFDP

-185 VVNELLIMEL
+185 IVNELLTMEL
-195 SEDIQSKKISSINF
+195 LEDSQFQKIPSINF
-209 QDMFDLFG
+209 QAMFDLFG
-217 LTFSIIQLDN
+217 LSFSIIQLDS

-249 GIVFPRRIFEQFSKY
+249 GIVFPSRIFEQFSKY

-270 EIVVIGDKKI
+270 EIVIIGDKKI

-294 PSIVEKYLSVTDD
+294 PSILEKYLSVTDD

-315 NYVSVAERNLLVN
+315 NYVSVAERDLLVN

-352 LEFYRNK
+352 QEFYRNK

-374 PLINFSNFDLVP
+374 PLINFSNFDVVP
-386 VFSFIESAR
+386 VFSFLESAK
-395 YFSYRILRT
+395 YFPYRILRT
-404 DILNKRNGKE
+404 DILYKKNGQE
-414 WARLIKEN
+414 WTRLIKEN

-427 LPELKDIALKFDINA
+427 LPKLKDIALKIDVNA
-442 KTNYY
+442 RTNYY
-447 LNQSKHKEIKKL
+447 LNQSKHKEIKNL
-459 IKSKKLMEE
+459 IKSKKLMGE
-468 IDLFFIYDSTLYIYD
+468 IDLFFVYNSTLYIYD

-495 CKRII
+495 CKSII

-514 KMEIEAHKEQF
+514 KTEIEAHKELF
-525 EVEFGRFIHVE
+525 EAEFGRFIHIE

-543 TTPYKYFFNGRV
+543 TTPYKYFKNGRV
-555 ISMPELQKNHKLLI
+555 ISMPELQINHKLLI

>member
-1 MKMNNQIIE
+1 MNSQFIE
-10 LDKDTLEYFLNTSG
+10 LDKDTLKYMLDASG
-24 VIDENNEI
+24 GFDENNEI
-32 FKFLVTIFASSVSEN
+32 FKFLLTIFASSVSEN
-47 IQIEL
+47 TRNEL

-62 SLQTKGNQIIGQN
+62 SLQTKANQIIGQN
-75 LEELYFL
+75 LDELHFL
-82 ELDISKTFTLSNSG
+82 ELDIPKTFTLSNSG

-113 NSLLLYDRSY
+113 KSLSLYDRSY

-141 LDTDFIQEEC
+141 LNTDFIQEER
-151 DCIDLLIKQFKRI
+151 DCIDFLIKQFNRI
-164 SSYIFFDP
+164 NTYTFFDP

-185 VVNELLIMEL
+185 IVNELLTMEL
-195 SEDIQSKKISSINF
+195 LEDSQFQKIPSINF
-209 QDMFDLFG
+209 QAMFDLFG
-217 LTFSIIQLDN
+217 LSFSIIQLDN

-249 GIVFPRRIFEQFSKY
+249 GIVFPSRIFEQFSKY

-270 EIVVIGDKKI
+270 EIVIIGDKKI

-294 PSIVEKYLSVTDD
+294 PSILEKYLSVTDD

-315 NYVSVAERNLLVN
+315 NYVSVAERDLLVN

-352 LEFYRNK
+352 QEFYRNK

-374 PLINFSNFDLVP
+374 PLINFSNFDVVP
-386 VFSFIESAR
+386 VFAFLESAK

-404 DILNKRNGKE
+404 DILYKKNGQE
-414 WARLIKEN
+414 WTRLIKEN

-427 LPELKDIALKFDINA
+427 LPKLKDIALKIDVNA
-442 KTNYY
+442 RTNYY
-447 LNQSKHKEIKKL
+447 LNQSKHKEIKNL

-468 IDLFFIYDSTLYIYD
+468 IDLFFVYNSTLYIYD

-495 CKRII
+495 CKSII

-514 KMEIEAHKEQF
+514 KTEIEANKELF
-525 EVEFGRFIHVE
+525 EAEFGRFIHLE

-543 TTPYKYFFNGRV
+543 TTHYKYFKNGRV
-555 ISMPELQKNHKLLI
+555 ISMPELQINHKLLI

>member
-1 MKMNNQIIE
+1 MNSQFIE
-10 LDKDTLEYFLNTSG
+10 LDKDTLKYMLDASG
-24 VIDENNEI
+24 GFDENNEI
-32 FKFLVTIFASSVSEN
+32 FKFLLTIFASSVSEN
-47 IQIEL
+47 TRNEL

-62 SLQTKGNQIIGQN
+62 SLQTKANQIIGQN
-75 LEELYFL
+75 LDELYFL
-82 ELDISKTFTLSNSG
+82 ELDIPKTFTLSNSG

-113 NSLLLYDRSY
+113 KSLSLYDRSY

-141 LDTDFIQEEC
+141 LNTDFIQEER
-151 DCIDLLIKQFKRI
+151 DCIDFLIKQFNRI
-164 SSYIFFDP
+164 NTYTFFDP

-185 VVNELLIMEL
+185 IVNELLTMEL
-195 SEDIQSKKISSINF
+195 LEDSQFQKIPSINF
-209 QDMFDLFG
+209 QAMFDLFG
-217 LTFSIIQLDN
+217 LSFSIIQLDN

-249 GIVFPRRIFEQFSKY
+249 GIVFPSRIFEQFSKY

-270 EIVVIGDKKI
+270 EIVIIGDKKI

-294 PSIVEKYLSVTDD
+294 PSILEKYLSVTDD

-315 NYVSVAERNLLVN
+315 NYVSVAERDLLVN
-328 DLALNQR
+328 DLVLNQR

-352 LEFYRNK
+352 QEFYRNK

-374 PLINFSNFDLVP
+374 PLINFSNFDVVP
-386 VFSFIESAR
+386 VFAFLESAK

-404 DILNKRNGKE
+404 DILYKKNGQE
-414 WARLIKEN
+414 WTRLIKEN

-427 LPELKDIALKFDINA
+427 LPKLKDIALKIDVNA
-442 KTNYY
+442 RTNYY
-447 LNQSKHKEIKKL
+447 LNQSKHKEIKNL

-468 IDLFFIYDSTLYIYD
+468 IDLFFVYNSTLYIYD

-495 CKRII
+495 CKSII

-514 KMEIEAHKEQF
+514 KTEIEAHKELF
-525 EVEFGRFIHVE
+525 EAEFGRFIHIE

-543 TTPYKYFFNGRV
+543 TTPYKYFKNGRV
-555 ISMPELQKNHKLLI
+555 ISMPELQINHKLLI

>member
-1 MKMNNQIIE
+1 MNSQIIE
-10 LDKDTLEYFLNTSG
+10 LDKDTLKYMLDASG
-24 VIDENNEI
+24 GFDENNEI
-32 FKFLVTIFASSVSEN
+32 FKFLLTIFASSVSEN
-47 IQIEL
+47 TQNEL

-62 SLQTKGNQIIGQN
+62 SLQTKANQIIGQN
-75 LEELYFL
+75 LDELHFL
-82 ELDISKTFTLSNSG
+82 ELDIPKTFTLSNSG

-113 NSLLLYDRSY
+113 NSLSLYDRSY

-141 LDTDFIQEEC
+141 LNTDFIQEER
-151 DCIDLLIKQFKRI
+151 DCIDFLIKQFNRI
-164 SSYIFFDP
+164 NTYTFFDP

-185 VVNELLIMEL
+185 IVNELLTMEL
-195 SEDIQSKKISSINF
+195 LEDSQFQKIPSINF
-209 QDMFDLFG
+209 QAMFDLFG
-217 LTFSIIQLDN
+217 LSFSIIQLDN

-249 GIVFPRRIFEQFSKY
+249 GIVFPSRIFEQFSKY

-270 EIVVIGDKKI
+270 EIVIIGDKKI

-294 PSIVEKYLSVTDD
+294 PSILEKYLSVTDD

-315 NYVSVAERNLLVN
+315 NYVSVAERDLLVN

-352 LEFYRNK
+352 QEFYRNK

-374 PLINFSNFDLVP
+374 PLINFSNFDVVP
-386 VFSFIESAR
+386 VFSFLESAK
-395 YFSYRILRT
+395 YFPYRILRT
-404 DILNKRNGKE
+404 DILYKKNGQE
-414 WARLIKEN
+414 WTRLIKEN

-427 LPELKDIALKFDINA
+427 LPKLKDIALKIDVNA
-442 KTNYY
+442 RTNYY
-447 LNQSKHKEIKKL
+447 LNQSKHKEIKNL
-459 IKSKKLMEE
+459 IKSKKLMGE
-468 IDLFFIYDSTLYIYD
+468 IDLFFVYNSTLYIYD

-495 CKRII
+495 CKSII

-514 KMEIEAHKEQF
+514 KTEIEAHKELF
-525 EVEFGRFIHVE
+525 EAEFGRFIHIE

-543 TTPYKYFFNGRV
+543 TTPYKYFKNGRV
-555 ISMPELQKNHKLLI
+555 ISMPELQINHKLLI

>member
-1 MKMNNQIIE
+1 MNSQFIE
-10 LDKDTLEYFLNTSG
+10 LDKDTLKYMLDASG
-24 VIDENNEI
+24 GFDENNEI
-32 FKFLVTIFASSVSEN
+32 FKFLLTIFASSVSEN
-47 IQIEL
+47 TRNEL

-62 SLQTKGNQIIGQN
+62 SLQTKANQIIGQN
-75 LEELYFL
+75 LDELHFL
-82 ELDISKTFTLSNSG
+82 ELDIPKTFTLSNSG

-113 NSLLLYDRSY
+113 KSLSLYVRSY

-141 LDTDFIQEEC
+141 LNTDFIQEER
-151 DCIDLLIKQFKRI
+151 DCIDFLIKQFNRI
-164 SSYIFFDP
+164 NTYTFFDP

-185 VVNELLIMEL
+185 IVNELLTMEL
-195 SEDIQSKKISSINF
+195 LEDSQFQKIPSINF
-209 QDMFDLFG
+209 QAMFDLFG
-217 LTFSIIQLDN
+217 LSFSIIQLDN

-249 GIVFPRRIFEQFSKY
+249 GIVFPSRIFEQFSKY

-270 EIVVIGDKKI
+270 EIVIIGDKKI

-294 PSIVEKYLSVTDD
+294 PSILEKYLSVTDD

-315 NYVSVAERNLLVN
+315 NYVSVAERDLLVN

-352 LEFYRNK
+352 QEFYRNK

-374 PLINFSNFDLVP
+374 PLINFSNFDVVP
-386 VFSFIESAR
+386 VFAFLESAK

-404 DILNKRNGKE
+404 DILYKKNGQE
-414 WARLIKEN
+414 WTRLIKEN

-427 LPELKDIALKFDINA
+427 LPKLKDIALKIDVNA
-442 KTNYY
+442 RTNYY
-447 LNQSKHKEIKKL
+447 LNQSKHKEIKNL

-468 IDLFFIYDSTLYIYD
+468 IDLFFVYNSTLYIYD

-495 CKRII
+495 CKSII

-514 KMEIEAHKEQF
+514 KTEIEAHKELF
-525 EVEFGRFIHVE
+525 EAEFGRFIHIE

-543 TTPYKYFFNGRV
+543 TTPYKYFKNGRV
-555 ISMPELQKNHKLLI
+555 ISMPELQINHKLLI

>member
-1 MKMNNQIIE
+1 MNSQIIE
-10 LDKDTLEYFLNTSG
+10 LDKDTLKYMLDASG
-24 VIDENNEI
+24 VFDENNEI
-32 FKFLVTIFASSVSEN
+32 FKFLLTIFASSVSEN
-47 IQIEL
+47 TQNEL

-62 SLQTKGNQIIGQN
+62 SLQTKANQIIGQN
-75 LEELYFL
+75 LDELHFL
-82 ELDISKTFTLSNSG
+82 ELDIPKTFTLSNSG

-113 NSLLLYDRSY
+113 NSLSLYDRSY
-123 MIIQMSLL
+123 MIIQMCLL

-141 LDTDFIQEEC
+141 LNTDFIQEER
-151 DCIDLLIKQFKRI
+151 DCIDFLIKQFNRI
-164 SSYIFFDP
+164 NTYTFFDP

-185 VVNELLIMEL
+185 IVNELLTMEL
-195 SEDIQSKKISSINF
+195 LEDSQFQKIPSINF
-209 QDMFDLFG
+209 QAMFDLFG
-217 LTFSIIQLDN
+217 LSFSIIQLDN

-238 ERDEIQFTRGE
+238 ERDEIRFTRGE
-249 GIVFPRRIFEQFSKY
+249 GIVFPSRIFEQFSKY

-270 EIVVIGDKKI
+270 EIVIIGDKKI

-294 PSIVEKYLSVTDD
+294 PSILEKYLSVTDD

-315 NYVSVAERNLLVN
+315 NYVSVAERDLLVN

-352 LEFYRNK
+352 KEFYRNK

-374 PLINFSNFDLVP
+374 PLINFSNFDVVP
-386 VFSFIESAR
+386 VFSFLESAK

-404 DILNKRNGKE
+404 DILYKKNGQE
-414 WARLIKEN
+414 WTRLIKEN

-427 LPELKDIALKFDINA
+427 LPKLKDLALKIDVNA
-442 KTNYY
+442 RTNYY
-447 LNQSKHKEIKKL
+447 LNQSKHKEIKNL

-468 IDLFFIYDSTLYIYD
+468 IDLFFVYNSTLYIYD

-495 CKRII
+495 CKSII

-514 KMEIEAHKEQF
+514 KTEIEAHKELF
-525 EVEFGRFIHVE
+525 EAEFGRFIHIE

-543 TTPYKYFFNGRV
+543 TTPYKYFKNGRV
-555 ISMPELQKNHKLLI
+555 ISMPELQINHKLLI

>member
-1 MKMNNQIIE
+1 MNSQIIE
-10 LDKDTLEYFLNTSG
+10 LDKDTLKYMLDASG
-24 VIDENNEI
+24 GFDENNEI
-32 FKFLVTIFASSVSEN
+32 FKFLLTIFASSVSEN
-47 IQIEL
+47 TQNEL

-62 SLQTKGNQIIGQN
+62 SLQTKANQIIGQN
-75 LEELYFL
+75 LDELHFL
-82 ELDISKTFTLSNSG
+82 ELDIPKTFTLSNSG

-113 NSLLLYDRSY
+113 NSLSLYDRSY
-123 MIIQMSLL
+123 MIIQMCLL

-141 LDTDFIQEEC
+141 LNTDFIQEER
-151 DCIDLLIKQFKRI
+151 DCIDFLIKQFNRI
-164 SSYIFFDP
+164 NTYTFFDP

-185 VVNELLIMEL
+185 IVNELLTMEL
-195 SEDIQSKKISSINF
+195 LEDSQFQKIPSINF
-209 QDMFDLFG
+209 QAMFDLFG
-217 LTFSIIQLDN
+217 LSFSIIQLDN

-238 ERDEIQFTRGE
+238 ERVEIQFTRGE
-249 GIVFPRRIFEQFSKY
+249 GIVFPSRIFEQFSKY

-270 EIVVIGDKKI
+270 EIVIIGDKKI

-294 PSIVEKYLSVTDD
+294 PSILEKYLSVTDD

-315 NYVSVAERNLLVN
+315 NYVSVAERDLLVN

-352 LEFYRNK
+352 QEFYRNK

-374 PLINFSNFDLVP
+374 PLINFSNFDVVP
-386 VFSFIESAR
+386 VFSFLESAK
-395 YFSYRILRT
+395 YFPYRILRT
-404 DILNKRNGKE
+404 DILNKKNGKE
-414 WARLIKEN
+414 WTRLIKEN

-427 LPELKDIALKFDINA
+427 LPELKDVALKFDINA

-483 LKNYGLARNMRQ
+483 LKNYGLARNLRQ
-495 CKRII
+495 CKSII

-514 KMEIEAHKEQF
+514 KTEIEAHKELF
-525 EVEFGRFIHVE
+525 EVEFGRFIHIE

-555 ISMPELQKNHKLLI
+555 ISMPELQKNHKLLL

>member
-1 MKMNNQIIE
+1 MNSQIIE
-10 LDKDTLEYFLNTSG
+10 LDKDTLKYMLDASG
-24 VIDENNEI
+24 GFDENNEI
-32 FKFLVTIFASSVSEN
+32 FKFLLTIFDSSVSEN
-47 IQIEL
+47 TQNEL

-62 SLQTKGNQIIGQN
+62 SLQTKANQIIGQN
-75 LEELYFL
+75 LDELHFL
-82 ELDISKTFTLSNSG
+82 ELDIPKTFTLSNSG

-113 NSLLLYDRSY
+113 NSLSLYDRSY

-141 LDTDFIQEEC
+141 LNTDFIQEER
-151 DCIDLLIKQFKRI
+151 DCIDFLIKQFNRI
-164 SSYIFFDP
+164 NTYTFFDP

-185 VVNELLIMEL
+185 IVNELLTMEL
-195 SEDIQSKKISSINF
+195 LEDSQFQKIPSINF
-209 QDMFDLFG
+209 QAMFDLFG
-217 LTFSIIQLDN
+217 LSFSIIQLDN

-238 ERDEIQFTRGE
+238 ERVEIQFTRGE
-249 GIVFPRRIFEQFSKY
+249 GIVFPSRIFEQFSKY

-270 EIVVIGDKKI
+270 EIVIIGDKKI

-294 PSIVEKYLSVTDD
+294 PSILEKYLSVTDD

-315 NYVSVAERNLLVN
+315 NYVSVAERDLLVN

-352 LEFYRNK
+352 QEFYRNK

-374 PLINFSNFDLVP
+374 PLINFSNFDVVP
-386 VFSFIESAR
+386 VFSFLESAK
-395 YFSYRILRT
+395 YFPYRILRT
-404 DILNKRNGKE
+404 DILNKKNGKE
-414 WARLIKEN
+414 WTRLIKEN

-427 LPELKDIALKFDINA
+427 LPELKDVALKFDINA

-483 LKNYGLARNMRQ
+483 LKNYGLARNLRQ
-495 CKRII
+495 CKSII
-500 NTSIYKEFSKLRKL
+500 NTSIYKEFS
-514 KMEIEAHKEQF
+514 
-525 EVEFGRFIHVE
+525 E

-555 ISMPELQKNHKLLI
+555 ISMPELQKNHKLLL

>member
-1 MKMNNQIIE
+1 MNSQIIE
-10 LDKDTLEYFLNTSG
+10 LDKDTLKYMLDASG
-24 VIDENNEI
+24 GFDENNEI
-32 FKFLVTIFASSVSEN
+32 FKFLLTIFASSVSETTQN
-47 IQIEL
+47 EL

-62 SLQTKGNQIIGQN
+62 SLQTKANQIIGQN
-75 LEELYFL
+75 LDELHFL
-82 ELDISKTFTLSNSG
+82 ELDIPKTFTLSNSG

-113 NSLLLYDRSY
+113 NSLSLYDRSY

-141 LDTDFIQEEC
+141 LNTDFIQEER
-151 DCIDLLIKQFKRI
+151 DCIDFLIKQFNRI
-164 SSYIFFDP
+164 NTYTFFDP

-185 VVNELLIMEL
+185 IVNELLTMEL
-195 SEDIQSKKISSINF
+195 LEDSQFQKIPSINF
-209 QDMFDLFG
+209 QAMFDLFG
-217 LTFSIIQLDN
+217 LSFSIIQLDS

-249 GIVFPRRIFEQFSKY
+249 GIVFPSRIFEQFSKY

-270 EIVVIGDKKI
+270 EIVIIGDKKI

-294 PSIVEKYLSVTDD
+294 PSILEKYLSVTDD

-315 NYVSVAERNLLVN
+315 NYVSVAERDLLVN

-352 LEFYRNK
+352 QEFYRNK

-374 PLINFSNFDLVP
+374 PLINFSNFDVVP
-386 VFSFIESAR
+386 VFSFLESAK
-395 YFSYRILRT
+395 YFPYRILRT
-404 DILNKRNGKE
+404 DILYKKNGQE
-414 WARLIKEN
+414 WTRLIKEN

-427 LPELKDIALKFDINA
+427 LPKLKDIALKIDVNA
-442 KTNYY
+442 RTNYY
-447 LNQSKHKEIKKL
+447 LNQSKHKEIKNL
-459 IKSKKLMEE
+459 IKSKKLMGE
-468 IDLFFIYDSTLYIYD
+468 IDLFFVYNSTLYIYD

-495 CKRII
+495 CKSII

-514 KMEIEAHKEQF
+514 KTEIEAHKELF
-525 EVEFGRFIHVE
+525 EAEFGRFIHIE

-543 TTPYKYFFNGRV
+543 TTPYKYFKNGRV
-555 ISMPELQKNHKLLI
+555 ISMPELQINHKLLI

>member
-1 MKMNNQIIE
+1 MNSQIIE
-10 LDKDTLEYFLNTSG
+10 LDKDTLKYMLDASG
-24 VIDENNEI
+24 GFDENNEI
-32 FKFLVTIFASSVSEN
+32 FKFLLTIFASSVSEN
-47 IQIEL
+47 TQNEL

-62 SLQTKGNQIIGQN
+62 SLQTKANQIIGQN
-75 LEELYFL
+75 LDELHFL
-82 ELDISKTFTLSNSG
+82 ELDIPKTFTLSNSG

-113 NSLLLYDRSY
+113 NSLSLYDRSY

-131 ASVLSKITIY
+131 ASVLSKITMY
-141 LDTDFIQEEC
+141 LNTDFIQEER
-151 DCIDLLIKQFKRI
+151 DCIDFLIKQFNRI
-164 SSYIFFDP
+164 NTYTFFDP

-185 VVNELLIMEL
+185 IVNELLTMEL
-195 SEDIQSKKISSINF
+195 LEDSQFQKIPSINF
-209 QDMFDLFG
+209 QAMFDLFG
-217 LTFSIIQLDN
+217 LSFSIIQLDS

-249 GIVFPRRIFEQFSKY
+249 GIVFPSRIFEQFSKY

-270 EIVVIGDKKI
+270 EIVIIGDKKI

-294 PSIVEKYLSVTDD
+294 PSILEKYLSVTDD

-315 NYVSVAERNLLVN
+315 NYVSVAERDLLVN

-352 LEFYRNK
+352 QEFYRNK

-368 KRMFRS
+368 KRMLRS
-374 PLINFSNFDLVP
+374 PLINFSNFDVVP
-386 VFSFIESAR
+386 VFSFLESAK
-395 YFSYRILRT
+395 YFPYRILRT
-404 DILNKRNGKE
+404 DILYKKNGQE
-414 WARLIKEN
+414 WTRLIKEN

-427 LPELKDIALKFDINA
+427 LPKLKDIALKIDVNA
-442 KTNYY
+442 RTNYY
-447 LNQSKHKEIKKL
+447 LNQSKHKEVKNL
-459 IKSKKLMEE
+459 IKSKKLMGE
-468 IDLFFIYDSTLYIYD
+468 IDLFFVYNSTLYIYD

-495 CKRII
+495 CKSII

-514 KMEIEAHKEQF
+514 KTEIEAHKELF
-525 EVEFGRFIHVE
+525 EAEFGRFIHIE

-543 TTPYKYFFNGRV
+543 TTPYKYFKNGRV
-555 ISMPELQKNHKLLI
+555 ISMPELQINHKLLI

>member
-1 MKMNNQIIE
+1 MNSQIIE
-10 LDKDTLEYFLNTSG
+10 LDKDTLKYMLDASG
-24 VIDENNEI
+24 GFDENNEI
-32 FKFLVTIFASSVSEN
+32 FKFLLTIFASSVSEN
-47 IQIEL
+47 TQNEL

-62 SLQTKGNQIIGQN
+62 SLQTKANQIIGQN
-75 LEELYFL
+75 LDELHFL
-82 ELDISKTFTLSNSG
+82 ELDIPKTFTLSNSG
-96 IKQLI
+96 IKKLI

-113 NSLLLYDRSY
+113 NSLSLYDRSY

-131 ASVLSKITIY
+131 ASVLSKITMY
-141 LDTDFIQEEC
+141 LNTDFIQEER
-151 DCIDLLIKQFKRI
+151 DCIDFLIKQFNRI
-164 SSYIFFDP
+164 NTYTFFDP

-185 VVNELLIMEL
+185 IVNELLTMEL
-195 SEDIQSKKISSINF
+195 LEDSQFQKIPSINF
-209 QDMFDLFG
+209 QAMFDLFG
-217 LTFSIIQLDN
+217 LSFSIIQLDS

-249 GIVFPRRIFEQFSKY
+249 GIVFPSRIFEQFSKY

-270 EIVVIGDKKI
+270 EIVIIGDKKI

-294 PSIVEKYLSVTDD
+294 PSILEKYLSVTDD

-315 NYVSVAERNLLVN
+315 NYVSVAERDLLVN

-352 LEFYRNK
+352 QEFYRNK

-374 PLINFSNFDLVP
+374 PLINFSNFDVVP
-386 VFSFIESAR
+386 VFSFLESAK
-395 YFSYRILRT
+395 YFPYRILRT
-404 DILNKRNGKE
+404 DILYKKNGQE
-414 WARLIKEN
+414 WTRLIKEN

-427 LPELKDIALKFDINA
+427 LPKLKDIALKIDVNA
-442 KTNYY
+442 RTNYY
-447 LNQSKHKEIKKL
+447 LNQSKHKEIKNL
-459 IKSKKLMEE
+459 IKSKKLMGE
-468 IDLFFIYDSTLYIYD
+468 IDLFFVYNSTLYIYD

-495 CKRII
+495 CKSII

-514 KMEIEAHKEQF
+514 KTEIEAHKELF
-525 EVEFGRFIHVE
+525 EAEFGRFIHIE

-543 TTPYKYFFNGRV
+543 TTPYKYFKNGRV
-555 ISMPELQKNHKLLI
+555 ISMPELQINHKLLI

>member
-1 MKMNNQIIE
+1 MNSQIIE
-10 LDKDTLEYFLNTSG
+10 LDKDTLKYMLDASG
-24 VIDENNEI
+24 GFDENNEI
-32 FKFLVTIFASSVSEN
+32 FKFLLTIFASSVSEN
-47 IQIEL
+47 TQNEL

-62 SLQTKGNQIIGQN
+62 SLQTKANQIIGQN
-75 LEELYFL
+75 LDELHFL
-82 ELDISKTFTLSNSG
+82 ELDIPKTFTLSNSG

-113 NSLLLYDRSY
+113 NSLSLYDRSY

-131 ASVLSKITIY
+131 ASVLSKITMY
-141 LDTDFIQEEC
+141 LNTDFIQEER
-151 DCIDLLIKQFKRI
+151 DCIDFLIKQFNRI
-164 SSYIFFDP
+164 NTYTFFDP

-185 VVNELLIMEL
+185 IVNELLTMEL
-195 SEDIQSKKISSINF
+195 LEDSQFQKIPSINF
-209 QDMFDLFG
+209 QAMFDLFG
-217 LTFSIIQLDN
+217 LSFSIIQLDS

-249 GIVFPRRIFEQFSKY
+249 GIVFPSRIFEQFSKY

-270 EIVVIGDKKI
+270 EIVIIGDKKI

-294 PSIVEKYLSVTDD
+294 PSILEKYLSVTDD

-315 NYVSVAERNLLVN
+315 NYVSVAERDLLVN

-352 LEFYRNK
+352 QEFYRNK

-374 PLINFSNFDLVP
+374 PLINFSNFDVVP
-386 VFSFIESAR
+386 VFSFLESAK
-395 YFSYRILRT
+395 YFPYRILRT
-404 DILNKRNGKE
+404 DILYKKNGQE
-414 WARLIKEN
+414 WTRLIKEN

-427 LPELKDIALKFDINA
+427 LPKLKDLALKIDVNA
-442 KTNYY
+442 RTNYY
-447 LNQSKHKEIKKL
+447 LNQSKHKEIKNL
-459 IKSKKLMEE
+459 IKSKKLMGE
-468 IDLFFIYDSTLYIYD
+468 IDLFFVYNSTLYIYD

-495 CKRII
+495 CKSII

-514 KMEIEAHKEQF
+514 KTEIEAHKELF
-525 EVEFGRFIHVE
+525 EAEFGRFIHIE

-543 TTPYKYFFNGRV
+543 TTPYKYFKNGRV
-555 ISMPELQKNHKLLI
+555 ISMPELQINHKLLI

>member
-1 MKMNNQIIE
+1 MNSQFIE
-10 LDKDTLEYFLNTSG
+10 LDKDTLKYMLDASG
-24 VIDENNEI
+24 GFDENNEI
-32 FKFLVTIFASSVSEN
+32 FKFLLTIFASSVSEN
-47 IQIEL
+47 TRNEL

-62 SLQTKGNQIIGQN
+62 SLQTKANQIIGQN
-75 LEELYFL
+75 LDELHFL
-82 ELDISKTFTLSNSG
+82 ELDIPKTFTLSNSG

-113 NSLLLYDRSY
+113 KSLSLYDRSY

-141 LDTDFIQEEC
+141 LNTDFIQEER
-151 DCIDLLIKQFKRI
+151 DCIDFLIKQFNRI
-164 SSYIFFDP
+164 NTYTFFDP

-185 VVNELLIMEL
+185 IVNELLTMEL
-195 SEDIQSKKISSINF
+195 LEDSQFQKIPSINF
-209 QDMFDLFG
+209 QAMFDLFG
-217 LTFSIIQLDN
+217 LSFSIIQLDN

-249 GIVFPRRIFEQFSKY
+249 GIVFPSRIFEQFSKY

-270 EIVVIGDKKI
+270 EIVIIGDKKI

-294 PSIVEKYLSVTDD
+294 PSILEKYLSVTDD

-315 NYVSVAERNLLVN
+315 NYVSVAERDLLVN
-328 DLALNQR
+328 DLVLNQR

-352 LEFYRNK
+352 QEFYRNK

-374 PLINFSNFDLVP
+374 PLINFSNFDVVP
-386 VFSFIESAR
+386 VFAFLESAK

-404 DILNKRNGKE
+404 DILYKKNGQE
-414 WARLIKEN
+414 WTRLIKEN

-427 LPELKDIALKFDINA
+427 LPKLKDIALKIDVNA
-442 KTNYY
+442 RTNYY
-447 LNQSKHKEIKKL
+447 LNQSKHKEIKNI

-468 IDLFFIYDSTLYIYD
+468 IDLFFVYNSTLYIYD

-495 CKRII
+495 CKSII

-514 KMEIEAHKEQF
+514 KTEIEAHKELF
-525 EVEFGRFIHVE
+525 EAEFGRFIHIE

-543 TTPYKYFFNGRV
+543 TTPYKYFKNGRV
-555 ISMPELQKNHKLLI
+555 ISMPELQINHKLLI

>member
-1 MKMNNQIIE
+1 MNSQFIE
-10 LDKDTLEYFLNTSG
+10 LDKDTLKYMLDASG
-24 VIDENNEI
+24 GFDENNEI
-32 FKFLVTIFASSVSEN
+32 FKFLLTIFASSVSEN
-47 IQIEL
+47 TRNEL

-62 SLQTKGNQIIGQN
+62 SLQTKANQIIGQN
-75 LEELYFL
+75 LDELHFL
-82 ELDISKTFTLSNSG
+82 ELDIPKTFTLSNSG

-113 NSLLLYDRSY
+113 KSLSLYDRSY

-141 LDTDFIQEEC
+141 LNTDFIQEER
-151 DCIDLLIKQFKRI
+151 DCIDFLIKQFNRI
-164 SSYIFFDP
+164 NTYTFFDP

-185 VVNELLIMEL
+185 IVNELLTMEL
-195 SEDIQSKKISSINF
+195 LEDSQFQKIPSINF
-209 QDMFDLFG
+209 QAMFDLFG
-217 LTFSIIQLDN
+217 LSFSIIQLDN

-249 GIVFPRRIFEQFSKY
+249 GIVFPSRIFEQFSKY

-270 EIVVIGDKKI
+270 EIVIIGDKKI

-294 PSIVEKYLSVTDD
+294 PSILEKYLSVTDA

-315 NYVSVAERNLLVN
+315 NYVSVAERDLLVN

-352 LEFYRNK
+352 QEFYRNK

-374 PLINFSNFDLVP
+374 PLINFSNFDVVP
-386 VFSFIESAR
+386 VFAFLESAK

-404 DILNKRNGKE
+404 DILYKKNGQE
-414 WARLIKEN
+414 WTRLIKEN

-427 LPELKDIALKFDINA
+427 LPKLKDIALKIDVNA
-442 KTNYY
+442 RTNYY
-447 LNQSKHKEIKKL
+447 LNQSKHKEIKNL

-468 IDLFFIYDSTLYIYD
+468 IDLFFVYNSTLYIYD

-495 CKRII
+495 CKSII

-514 KMEIEAHKEQF
+514 KTEIEAHKELF
-525 EVEFGRFIHVE
+525 EAEFGRFIHIE

-543 TTPYKYFFNGRV
+543 TTPYKYFKNGRV
-555 ISMPELQKNHKLLI
+555 ISMPELQINHKLLI

>member
-1 MKMNNQIIE
+1 MNSQFIE
-10 LDKDTLEYFLNTSG
+10 LDKDTLKYMLDASG
-24 VIDENNEI
+24 GFDENNEI
-32 FKFLVTIFASSVSEN
+32 FKFLLTIFASSVSEN
-47 IQIEL
+47 TRNEL

-62 SLQTKGNQIIGQN
+62 SLQTKANQIIGQN
-75 LEELYFL
+75 LDELHFL
-82 ELDISKTFTLSNSG
+82 ELDIPKTFTLSNSG

-113 NSLLLYDRSY
+113 KSLSLYDRSY

-141 LDTDFIQEEC
+141 LNTDFIQEER
-151 DCIDLLIKQFKRI
+151 DCIDFLIKQFNRI
-164 SSYIFFDP
+164 NTYTFFDP

-185 VVNELLIMEL
+185 IVNELLTMEL
-195 SEDIQSKKISSINF
+195 LEDSQFQKIPSINF
-209 QDMFDLFG
+209 QAMFDLFG
-217 LTFSIIQLDN
+217 LSFSIIQLDN

-249 GIVFPRRIFEQFSKY
+249 GIVFPSRIFEQFSKY

-270 EIVVIGDKKI
+270 EIVIIGDKKI

-294 PSIVEKYLSVTDD
+294 PSILEKYLSVTDD
-307 ERAFKLGN
+307 ERVFKLGN
-315 NYVSVAERNLLVN
+315 NYVSVAERDLLVN

-352 LEFYRNK
+352 QEFYRNK

-374 PLINFSNFDLVP
+374 PLINFSNFDVVP
-386 VFSFIESAR
+386 VFAFLESAK

-404 DILNKRNGKE
+404 DILYKKNGQE
-414 WARLIKEN
+414 WTRLIKEN

-427 LPELKDIALKFDINA
+427 LPKLKDIALKIDVNA
-442 KTNYY
+442 RTNYY
-447 LNQSKHKEIKKL
+447 LNQSKHKEIKNL

-468 IDLFFIYDSTLYIYD
+468 IDLFFVYNSTLYIYD

-495 CKRII
+495 CKSII

-514 KMEIEAHKEQF
+514 KTEIEAHKELF
-525 EVEFGRFIHVE
+525 EAEFGRFIHIE

-543 TTPYKYFFNGRV
+543 TTPYKYFKNGRV
-555 ISMPELQKNHKLLI
+555 ISMPELQINHKLLI

>member
-1 MKMNNQIIE
+1 MNSQFIE
-10 LDKDTLEYFLNTSG
+10 LDKDTLKYMLDASG
-24 VIDENNEI
+24 GFDENNEI
-32 FKFLVTIFASSVSEN
+32 FKFLLTIFASSVSEN
-47 IQIEL
+47 TRNEL

-62 SLQTKGNQIIGQN
+62 SLQTKANQIIGQN
-75 LEELYFL
+75 LDELHFL
-82 ELDISKTFTLSNSG
+82 ELDIPKTFTLSNSG
-96 IKQLI
+96 NKQLI

-113 NSLLLYDRSY
+113 KSLSLYDRSY

-141 LDTDFIQEEC
+141 LNTDFIQEER
-151 DCIDLLIKQFKRI
+151 DCIDFLIKQFNRI
-164 SSYIFFDP
+164 NTYTFFDP

-185 VVNELLIMEL
+185 IVNELLTMEL
-195 SEDIQSKKISSINF
+195 LEDSQFQKIPSINF
-209 QDMFDLFG
+209 QAMFDLFG
-217 LTFSIIQLDN
+217 LSFSIIQLDN

-249 GIVFPRRIFEQFSKY
+249 GIVFPSRIFEQFSKY

-270 EIVVIGDKKI
+270 EIVIIGDKKI

-294 PSIVEKYLSVTDD
+294 PSILEKYLSVTDD

-315 NYVSVAERNLLVN
+315 NYVSVAERDLLVN

-352 LEFYRNK
+352 QEFYRNK

-374 PLINFSNFDLVP
+374 PLINFSNFDVVP
-386 VFSFIESAR
+386 VFAFLESAK

-404 DILNKRNGKE
+404 DILYKKNGQE
-414 WARLIKEN
+414 WTRLIKEN

-427 LPELKDIALKFDINA
+427 LPKLKDIALKIDVNA
-442 KTNYY
+442 RTNYY
-447 LNQSKHKEIKKL
+447 LNQSKHKEIKNL

-468 IDLFFIYDSTLYIYD
+468 IDLFFVYNSTLYIYD

-495 CKRII
+495 CKSII

-514 KMEIEAHKEQF
+514 KTEIEAHKELF
-525 EVEFGRFIHVE
+525 EAEFGRFIHIE

-543 TTPYKYFFNGRV
+543 TTPYKYFKNGRV
-555 ISMPELQKNHKLLI
+555 ISMPELQINHKLLI

>member
-1 MKMNNQIIE
+1 MNSQIIE
-10 LDKDTLEYFLNTSG
+10 LDKDTLKYMLDASG
-24 VIDENNEI
+24 GFDENNEI
-32 FKFLVTIFASSVSEN
+32 FKFLLTIFASSVSEN
-47 IQIEL
+47 TQNEL

-62 SLQTKGNQIIGQN
+62 SLQTKANQIIGQN
-75 LEELYFL
+75 LDELHFL
-82 ELDISKTFTLSNSG
+82 ELDIPKTFTLSNSG

-113 NSLLLYDRSY
+113 NSLSLYDRSY

-131 ASVLSKITIY
+131 ASVLSKITMY
-141 LDTDFIQEEC
+141 LNTDFIQEER
-151 DCIDLLIKQFKRI
+151 DCIDFLIKQFNRI
-164 SSYIFFDP
+164 NTYTFFDP

-185 VVNELLIMEL
+185 IVNELLTMEL
-195 SEDIQSKKISSINF
+195 LEDSQFQKIPSINF
-209 QDMFDLFG
+209 QAMFDLFG
-217 LTFSIIQLDN
+217 LSFSIIQLDS

-249 GIVFPRRIFEQFSKY
+249 GIVFPSRIFEQFSKY

-270 EIVVIGDKKI
+270 EIVIIGDKKI

-294 PSIVEKYLSVTDD
+294 PSILEKYLSVTDD

-315 NYVSVAERNLLVN
+315 NYVSVAERDLLVN

-352 LEFYRNK
+352 QEFYRNK

-374 PLINFSNFDLVP
+374 PLINFSNFDVVP
-386 VFSFIESAR
+386 VFSFLESAK
-395 YFSYRILRT
+395 YFPYRILRT
-404 DILNKRNGKE
+404 DILYKKNGQE
-414 WARLIKEN
+414 WTRLIKEN

-427 LPELKDIALKFDINA
+427 LPKLKDIALKIDVNA
-442 KTNYY
+442 RTNYY
-447 LNQSKHKEIKKL
+447 LNQSKHKEIKNL
-459 IKSKKLMEE
+459 IKSKKLMGE
-468 IDLFFIYDSTLYIYD
+468 IDLFFVYNSTLYIYD

-495 CKRII
+495 CKSII

-514 KMEIEAHKEQF
+514 KTEIEAHKELF
-525 EVEFGRFIHVE
+525 EAEFGRFIHIE

-543 TTPYKYFFNGRV
+543 TTPYKYFKNGRV
-555 ISMPELQKNHKLLI
+555 ISMPELQINHKLLI

>member
-1 MKMNNQIIE
+1 MNSQIIE
-10 LDKDTLEYFLNTSG
+10 LDKDTLKYMLDASG
-24 VIDENNEI
+24 GFDENNEI

-47 IQIEL
+47 TQNEL

-75 LEELYFL
+75 LEELHFL
-82 ELDISKTFTLSNSG
+82 ELDIPKTFTLSNSG

-113 NSLLLYDRSY
+113 RSLSLYDRSY

-141 LDTDFIQEEC
+141 LDTTFIQKEC
-151 DCIDLLIKQFKRI
+151 DCIDLLIEQFNRI

-185 VVNELLIMEL
+185 IVNELLIMEL
-195 SEDIQSKKISSINF
+195 SEEIQYKKISSINF

-249 GIVFPRRIFEQFSKY
+249 GIIFPRRIFEQFSKY

-294 PSIVEKYLSVTDD
+294 PSILEKYLSVTDD
-307 ERAFKLGN
+307 DRAFKLGN

-328 DLALNQR
+328 DLTLNQR

-352 LEFYRNK
+352 QDFYKNK

-374 PLINFSNFDLVP
+374 PLINFSNFDVVP
-386 VFSFIESAR
+386 VFSFIESAK

-404 DILNKRNGKE
+404 DILNKKNGKE
-414 WARLIKEN
+414 WTRLIKEN

-427 LPELKDIALKFDINA
+427 LPELKDVALK
-442 KTNYY
+442 
-447 LNQSKHKEIKKL
+447 HKKIKKL

-483 LKNYGLARNMRQ
+483 LKNYGLARNLRQ
-495 CKRII
+495 CKSII

-514 KMEIEAHKEQF
+514 KTEIEAHKELF
-525 EVEFGRFIHVE
+525 EVEFGRFIHIE

-555 ISMPELQKNHKLLI
+555 ISMPELQKNHKLLL